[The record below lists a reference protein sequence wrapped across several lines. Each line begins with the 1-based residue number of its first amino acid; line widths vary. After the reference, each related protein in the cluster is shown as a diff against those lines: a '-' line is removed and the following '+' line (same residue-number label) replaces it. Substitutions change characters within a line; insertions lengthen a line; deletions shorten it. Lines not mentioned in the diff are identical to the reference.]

1 MARKLYRLRFGMK
14 EHPESFQ
21 ERGYPALKTGEVY
34 PGGYQSPDDHQLLYP
49 GDVFEVEENLILRD
63 PTMGGWVDR
72 KADGT
77 AKLEVAEPVADATEE
92 SWTVRD
98 EPSRVAGY
106 NISAAQLAKLER
118 EEEEGSSVTA
128 PVPSVAAAA
137 PASVKP
143 AGRSAAAR

>member
-1 MARKLYRLRFGMK
+1 MARKLYRLRYGMK
-14 EHPESFQ
+14 QHPETFA
-21 ERGYPALKTGEVY
+21 ERGYPALKTGEV
-34 PGGYQSPDDHQLLYP
+34 YP

-92 SWTVRD
+92 SWTVHD
-98 EPSRVAGY
+98 EPSRIAGY

-143 AGRSAAAR
+143 AGRATAAR